1 MNTGIRSLDDFLLLL
16 RGVKKMS
23 NQYMALCPGHHDRQ
37 RSLSV
42 TQADGRILPHCFAGC
57 QLSDILKP
65 LGLESR
71 DLLLDSNHKVK
82 PELRVIEATY
92 DYYDYTDADGTLLF
106 QVVRYRPKDFTQR
119 RPDGKGG
126 WIWSLGKA
134 KRVLYYLPEVIQAIQ
149 DSHTIYIA
157 EGEKDVGNLRKQGL
171 FATCNPMGAGKWQD
185 SYSDT
190 LSRAKVVII
199 ADKDTPGRNH
209 APASRQVTN
218 W

>member
-23 NQYMALCPGHHDRQ
+23 NDQYMALCPGHHDRQ

-42 TQADGRILPHCFAGC
+42 SQADGRILPHCFAGY

-71 DLLLDSNHKVK
+71 DLFLDSNHKVK

-92 DYYDYTDADGTLLF
+92 DYTDPDGTLLF

-134 KRVLYYLPEVIQAIQ
+134 KRVLYHLPEGRTWSLLVLYHTKAIWGP
-149 DSHTIYIA
+149 SPEAI
-157 EGEKDVGNLRKQGL
+157 
-171 FATCNPMGAGKWQD
+171 
-185 SYSDT
+185 
-190 LSRAKVVII
+190 
-199 ADKDTPGRNH
+199 
-209 APASRQVTN
+209 
-218 W
+218 